1 MAAASKRACGD
12 LDGNLHTRS
21 APLDGRN
28 RRVLVVRAKK
38 NGAPD
43 ETDAGERWGCLVQDR
58 PSRFIAACATGRI
71 GDDLVERAVTLTVAR
86 TQGRALTWC
95 SDGWRGYAAIL
106 RRAYRQPVRSGQ
118 RGRPPLVVPPD
129 VRLTQTIK
137 HRDEHGKLLSVE
149 IHAALGE
156 VVSEPG
162 TVHIERVNGTL
173 RDRLNALTRKT
184 HAFAK
189 RDATFDALVHL
200 QLFEHNWIRPHR
212 ALRLPLN
219 TEPRRYQPRTPAMA
233 LGLTQHPWSWITFLT
248 TSLYTT
254 PK

>member
-1 MAAASKRACGD
+1 MRFAIQQ
-12 LDGNLHTRS
+12 
-21 APLDGRN
+21 
-28 RRVLVVRAKK
+28 K

-43 ETDAGERWGCLVQDR
+43 EADAGERWGCLVQDR
-58 PSRFIAACATGRI
+58 PSRFIAASATGRI

-86 TQGRALTWC
+86 TQGRALSWC

-149 IHAALGE
+149 IYAALGE

-184 HAFAK
+184 YAFAK

-212 ALRLPLN
+212 ALRLPLL

>member
-1 MAAASKRACGD
+1 M
-12 LDGNLHTRS
+12 
-21 APLDGRN
+21 
-28 RRVLVVRAKK
+28 
-38 NGAPD
+38 
-43 ETDAGERWGCLVQDR
+43 QDR

-86 TQGRALTWC
+86 TQGRALSWC

-156 VVSEPG
+156 LVSEPG

-189 RDATFDALVHL
+189 RDATFDALVSL

-219 TEPRRYQPRTPAMA
+219 TEPRRYQPRTPAMV
-233 LGLTQHPWSWITFLT
+233 LGLTQHPWSWSTFLT